1 MHTHYAE
8 IILPLYLRQ
17 TYTYVL
23 PESLINSAQIGARVL
38 VSFGKNKIYTGIIA
52 DIHTQKPDYPSIKEV
67 EELLDEVPIVSATH
81 IKLWKWLSS
90 YYMTSIGEIMDL
102 ALPNAFKL
110 SSERFY
116 VPRPSINSNDFD
128 LTGDTL
134 MLADAIQSMGKF
146 SLKDIKGF
154 FNKKSGISELNAL
167 IQCGIVEPIEEIG
180 EKYTAVYEKYV
191 QISKEYF
198 ENKDK
203 LNEIFG
209 QLMTRSKKQYQILL
223 QYFALSPKGEAISRA
238 VLMEKADANSSN
250 IKPLIEKGILIE
262 TERQKDRFQI
272 DKITELKEVLLSP
285 AQNEAYQS
293 IEKQFKTFKTVLFQG
308 ITGSGKTEI
317 YIQWIKKCLQ
327 NEGAILF
334 VLPEIALTSQMVK
347 RLQNYFGNSMVIY
360 HSQINQ
366 NTKYEIWQ
374 KVYRSEIKFVVG
386 TRSALFLPFSKLQ
399 TIIID
404 EEHDA
409 SLKQVDTNPRY
420 NARDGLLYLAHL
432 MGAKTLLGSA
442 TPSIESYFN
451 AKNERYGWVQL
462 KERYG
467 EAQLPKIELVDIR
480 AREKEKAMKSD
491 YSNDLIE
498 AIEQKLE
505 MGEQTVLFQNRRG
518 YAPYIQCDQC
528 EHIEKCDQ
536 CDVRL
541 TYHTSSNQL
550 ICHYCYKKY
559 KLQLQCSKC
568 KSHTLKTRG
577 LGTQKVEEEI
587 SLFFPKARV
596 ARLDIDI
603 SRSKQRLE
611 NLLEDF
617 KEGKIQIL
625 VGTQIVTKGFDFEK
639 LNLIG
644 VIHADNLFSF
654 TDYKTQERAFQTLMQ
669 ICGRA
674 GRRKDADSKVILQT
688 YNPKDILYKY
698 LLAQD
703 WEAFIEQELLM
714 RKQFIYP
721 PFCSMLKIIIRH
733 QKEELLNIYA
743 NKIVGKLK
751 EAFKSIVLGPTVP
764 QISRIRNQYIKE
776 VLIKLPKN
784 SELAVNKLKIQ
795 EILDRELL
803 LLSNKNFR
811 IDIIVDF

>member
-23 PESLINSAQIGARVL
+23 PDSLSEKAAIGMRVL

-52 DIHTQKPDYPSIKEV
+52 DIHHQKPDFPSIKEI
-67 EELLDEVPIVSATH
+67 EEILDSEPIISQNH

-110 SSERFY
+110 SSERFF
-116 VPRPSINSNDFD
+116 VPRHQANINDFD
-128 LTGDTL
+128 LTGDTQ

-146 SLKDIKGF
+146 SLNDIKSF
-154 FNKKSGISELNAL
+154 FYKKTGIAELNAL
-167 IQCGIVEPIEEIG
+167 IQCGLVEPIEEIG

-191 QISKEYF
+191 QISQSYLQD
-198 ENKDK
+198 KDK

-223 QYFALSPKGEAISRA
+223 QYFSLSPKGDAISKA
-238 VLMEKADANSSN
+238 ILMEKADANSSN
-250 IKPLIEKGILIE
+250 IKPLIEKGIFVE
-262 TERQKDRFQI
+262 TERQKDRFQLE
-272 DKITELKEVLLSP
+272 KISDLKEVVLSA
-285 AQNEAYQS
+285 AQTEAYNS
-293 IEKQFKTFKTVLFQG
+293 IQAEFEKHKTVLFQG
-308 ITGSGKTEI
+308 ITGSGKTEV

-327 NEGAILF
+327 QEGTILF

-347 RLQNYFGNSMVIY
+347 RLQTFFGNSMVIY

-374 KVYRSEIKFVVG
+374 KVYRSEVQFVVG
-386 TRSALFLPFSKLQ
+386 TRSALFLPYSKLQ
-399 TIIID
+399 AIIID

-420 NARDGLLYLAHL
+420 NARDGFLYLAYI

-451 AKNERYGWVQL
+451 AINNRYGWVKL
-462 KERYG
+462 LERYG
-467 EAQLPKIELVDIR
+467 DATLPKIELVDIKL
-480 AREKEKAMKSD
+480 REKEKAMKSD

-498 AIEQKLE
+498 AIEQKINL
-505 MGEQTVLFQNRRG
+505 GEQTVLFQNRRG

-528 EHIEKCDQ
+528 DYIEKCDQ

-541 TYHTSSNQL
+541 TYHNTSNL
-550 ICHYCYKKY
+550 MICHYCYKKY
-559 KLQLQCSKC
+559 KLKLQCSRC
-568 KSHTLKTRG
+568 KSNTLKTRG

-587 SLFFPKARV
+587 SLFFPEARV

-688 YNPKDILYKY
+688 YNPKDILFQY

-703 WEAFIEQELLM
+703 WEAFIKQELTV
-714 RKQFIYP
+714 RKQYIYP
-721 PFCSMLKIIIRH
+721 PFCSLVKIIIRH
-733 QKEELLNIYA
+733 QKEDLLHIYST
-743 NKIVGKLK
+743 KIVLKLK
-751 EAFKSIVLGPTVP
+751 EAFKSIVLGPSVP

-784 SELAVNKLKIQ
+784 NELAINKLKIQ